1 MSFLKVSL
9 SAGCLTME
17 SHIAHG
23 ISPHCSYRALNI
35 STNKTK
41 VSFPKHK
48 SCWPFRKSVYT
59 HCISASQSQG
69 VQGATEPR
77 EKKKEQP
84 LKGCFCPQKASK
96 INKQHGMGLIQSHS
110 NRWKAS
116 SCPQKAHSKAGHATR
131 APRAAPPTH
140 QPPAVI
146 LHHHILQLLLPVL
159 GSSLLGLSRHFAI
172 ISYSSHPK
180 FLLY

>member
-96 INKQHGMGLIQSHS
+96 INKQHGMGLIQSPFKSVESLQLPSKGSQQGRACH
-110 NRWKAS
+110 KS
-116 SCPQKAHSKAGHATR
+116 STCCPTNTPTPSSDSS
-131 APRAAPPTH
+131 APHPAAPPASARLFSPWPQQAFCNH
-140 QPPAVI
+140 
-146 LHHHILQLLLPVL
+146 
-159 GSSLLGLSRHFAI
+159 
-172 ISYSSHPK
+172 
-180 FLLY
+180 